1 MNSRE
6 ILKVIKGDY
15 CVGCGTCAGCNKK
28 ISMEFNDNGQY
39 QPVFKSKLSCGP
51 NIAVPRAIPMCI
63 SVKCEV
69 CSISFSLYLRIQ
81 P

>member
-1 MNSRE
+1 MNSKE

-39 QPVFKSKLSCGP
+39 QPVFKSKLSS
-51 NIAVPRAIPMCI
+51 NELNEASAVCPLQILVQTKI
-63 SVKCEV
+63 KLQKT
-69 CSISFSLYLRIQ
+69 SINLDQIR
-81 P
+81 